1 MLVITILSNNYNYM
15 YFLLR
20 NIYSWQPKMI
30 INYIINYITI
40 QIITIT
46 IMINYKLLIIILI
59 ISYNNCNHF
68 YGNNNYN

>member
-1 MLVITILSNNYNYM
+1 MLLNATNCVIITVIMLVITILSNNYNM

-46 IMINYKLLIIILI
+46 IMIN
-59 ISYNNCNHF
+59 
-68 YGNNNYN
+68 